1 MSTSPEEFQRQLIQ
15 ALEGLDGIMHIFDD
29 TLVFNVGESQDEAV
43 CNHDAKLRA
52 LFERC
57 CTKGTNLNK
66 DKLKLRLPEVAFMSH
81 VISREGLKPDPAYVQ
96 GIQEMPD
103 PREEAKREKADE
115 NGQLSTAVRAKP
127 AKDTSFFER
136 SSEGSKPVQLG
147 TRSTKKLCRGEE
159 VNHRS
164 PNTEIL

>member
-1 MSTSPEEFQRQLIQ
+1 MWLVLLDKMPFGMSTSPEEFQRQLIQ

-43 CNHDAKLRA
+43 RNHDAKLRA

-103 PREEAKREKADE
+103 PVKKQNVKRLMRMVNSLQRFAPNLPKI
-115 NGQLSTAVRAKP
+115 P
-127 AKDTSFFER
+127 ASLRDLLK
-136 SSEGSKPVQLG
+136 
-147 TRSTKKLCRGEE
+147 E
-159 VNHRS
+159 VNQFNWE
-164 PNTEIL
+164 PEV